1 MQSWRGRRRDS
12 RGIQDEIGIGLF
24 SMQESRGPRATIF
37 QHRTCPLQAD
47 DEGEADSEADTEV
60 QSCAPSPE
68 EMSARNR
75 EGDHLTAHGRIN
87 DSETLKK

>member
-1 MQSWRGRRRDS
+1 VQSWRGRRRAS

-24 SMQESRGPRATIF
+24 SMQGSRGPRPTIF

-47 DEGEADSEADTEV
+47 DEGEADSE
-60 QSCAPSPE
+60 

-75 EGDHLTAHGRIN
+75 EVDHLTAHGRIN